1 MAVSKIRVMSKLDFI
16 EENLE
21 DLKNFQDISL
31 EEYLSNRHT
40 QKIVERT
47 LEIIFQAAID
57 ANRHVLKEGFQI
69 VIGEYREG
77 FTEMGKLKV
86 LSEDLAKTLED
97 SAGMR
102 NVLAHLYD
110 KLDSRVVYRAIKMTL
125 HDYPIYQEQILTY
138 LETLEDKNNG

>member
-16 EENLE
+16 QENLD

-31 EEYLSNRHT
+31 DEYLSNRHT

-57 ANRHVLKEGFQI
+57 ANRHILKEGFQI
-69 VIGEYREG
+69 TIGAYREG

-86 LSEDLAKTLED
+86 LSDSLATTLEE

-110 KLDSRVVYRAIKMTL
+110 KLDSSIVYRAIEMTL
-125 HDYPIYQEQILTY
+125 HDYPIYQEQILNY
-138 LETLEDKNNG
+138 LGTL

>member
-1 MAVSKIRVMSKLDFI
+1 MAINKIRVMSKLDFI

-21 DLKNFQDISL
+21 DLRSFRDISL

-57 ANRHVLKEGFQI
+57 ANQHILKEGFQI
-69 VIGEYREG
+69 TIEKYREG
-77 FTEMGKLKV
+77 FAEMGKIQI
-86 LSEDLAKTLED
+86 LAESLATTLEE

-110 KLDSRVVYRAIKMTL
+110 KLDSRIVYRAIEMTL
-125 HDYPIYQEQILTY
+125 HDYPIYQKQILNY
-138 LETLEDKNNG
+138 LETLEDKDNG